1 MCRAVGFVSGNAL
14 KSQTDLLFL
23 ISTRRDKWRTPVLQR
38 KTITLT
44 HMENMC
50 SFSKSYAVCKPRDG
64 LNDCQVDYECS
75 LEVLAD
81 EDQSHQISSSWAQL
95 VFTFSR

>member
-1 MCRAVGFVSGNAL
+1 
-14 KSQTDLLFL
+14 
-23 ISTRRDKWRTPVLQR
+23 
-38 KTITLT
+38 
-44 HMENMC
+44 MENMC
-50 SFSKSYAVCKPRDG
+50 SFSKSYAICKRRDG
-64 LNDCQVDYECS
+64 LNDCQADYECS